1 MCEAWAQGLLV
12 GASRLMRDMKQ
23 TARRYSE
30 RRYPDAQ
37 QRERRFLYLALGLG
51 TIFAGLVGLVIY
63 FVSRGGRY

>member
-1 MCEAWAQGLLV
+1 
-12 GASRLMRDMKQ
+12 MKQ

-51 TIFAGLVGLVIY
+51 SIFAAMAGFVIY
-63 FVSRGGRY
+63 LVSRGGKY